1 MSQVALGN
9 VTIDL
14 ERYEVRV
21 DVRPVSLTFM
31 EFELLLQLARKPG
44 RVITR
49 DELLH
54 AVWDGRAAVD
64 GDTLTVHISRLRKK
78 ISLSRPWHIKTLRR
92 RGYMLSDDDDDQPQ
106 ETTGDTQSGTETEGG
121 KDQ

>member
-21 DVRPVSLTFM
+21 DVRLIPLTFV
-31 EFELLLQLARKPG
+31 EFELLLQLARTPG
-44 RVITR
+44 RVVTR

-54 AVWDGRAAVD
+54 TVWDGRALV
-64 GDTLTVHISRLRKK
+64 GGETLTVHISRLRKK
-78 ISLSRPWHIKTLRR
+78 MRDSQPWAIKTIRR
-92 RGYMLSDDDDDQPQ
+92 RGYALSDAGAETWPVEAGTANGIERQ
-106 ETTGDTQSGTETEGG
+106 EGRE
-121 KDQ
+121 